1 MRAWF
6 IVALSLLAAGCA
18 AKQPPSPELAYCE
31 EMFAIFERYLMPM
44 DWAGNER
51 RDPQA
56 DLAIDLCRRG
66 RLNEGIPIL
75 EYKLRRARWPL
86 PQKS

>member
-1 MRAWF
+1 MRGWF
-6 IVALSLLAAGCA
+6 VTALLVLLAGCQPA
-18 AKQPPSPELAYCE
+18 APRTPEVAYCE

-56 DLAIDLCRRG
+56 DLAVDLCRRG
-66 RLNEGIPIL
+66 RANEGIPIL

-86 PQKS
+86 PQR

>member
-1 MRAWF
+1 MGRCF
-6 IVALSLLAAGCA
+6 IGVLVMMLASACA
-18 AKQPPSPELAYCE
+18 PKAPPSPELAYCE

-44 DWAGNER
+44 DWNGNER

-66 RLNEGIPIL
+66 RHVEGIPIL

-86 PQKS
+86 PQR